1 MPSVININFFGSRN
15 FEKKKNSQSINLTKV
30 RIKKQLYVIKS
41 AYT

>member
-15 FEKKKNSQSINLTKV
+15 FEKKNSQSINLTKV
-30 RIKKQLYVIKS
+30 TIKKQLYVIKS